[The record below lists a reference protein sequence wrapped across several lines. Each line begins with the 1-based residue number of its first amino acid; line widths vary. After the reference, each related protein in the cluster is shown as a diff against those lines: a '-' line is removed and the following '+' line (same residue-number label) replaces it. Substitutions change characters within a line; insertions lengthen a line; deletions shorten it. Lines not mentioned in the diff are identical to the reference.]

1 MVDDFNLGAE
11 KTMFTGQ
18 KQSEFEKR
26 LLLLESEIQGLLKR
40 KIDYV
45 PRGESD
51 RVLDY
56 TGILNEK

>member
-1 MVDDFNLGAE
+1 V
-11 KTMFTGQ
+11 FTGQ

>member
-1 MVDDFNLGAE
+1 MVDEFNLGTE
-11 KTMFTGQ
+11 KTVFTGQ

-45 PRGESD
+45 PRG
-51 RVLDY
+51 
-56 TGILNEK
+56 